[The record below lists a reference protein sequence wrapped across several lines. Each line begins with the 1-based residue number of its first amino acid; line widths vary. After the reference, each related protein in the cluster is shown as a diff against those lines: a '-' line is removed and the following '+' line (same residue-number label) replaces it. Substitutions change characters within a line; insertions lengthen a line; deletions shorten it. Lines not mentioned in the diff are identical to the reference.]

1 MHDVGQGDDRADDEV
16 PVVRQFDRDHWLN
29 VENILRSA
37 ALSAPAVVQI
47 ALKWQA
53 KSALSFESNRHREE
67 RSDAAIQ
74 GRKAPDHSWIASL
87 RSQ

>member
-1 MHDVGQGDDRADDEV
+1 MHDIGQGDDRADDEV
-16 PVVRQFDRDHWLN
+16 PVIRQFDRDHWLN

-53 KSALSFESNRHREE
+53 KSALRSNRHREE

-74 GRKAPDHSWIASL
+74 GRKAPDDFWIASL